1 MRRGT
6 SSGRRR
12 TGSGEIQITNPANRS
27 SKFTPPRSGFTAEP
41 DCAIIERGW
50 YCGAGKNPG
59 PSPTHLSRSHD
70 PVDALLVIA
79 LDLLSQTEAQ
89 HRAARRLEQAT
100 QLLAD
105 VLLKQA
111 GCDEQRAHQVRQHL
125 NAIRDMAD
133 GERTPAAEFDRELH
147 DWLSGSR

>member
-1 MRRGT
+1 MARAK
-6 SSGRRR
+6 
-12 TGSGEIQITNPANRS
+12 I
-27 SKFTPPRSGFTAEP
+27 P
-41 DCAIIERGW
+41 DLA
-50 YCGAGKNPG
+50 
-59 PSPTHLSRSHD
+59 THLSRSHD

-105 VLLKQA
+105 VLKQQ
-111 GCDEQRAHQVRQHL
+111 GRCDEQRAHQVRQHL

-133 GERTPAAEFDRELH
+133 GERSLLREFDRELH
-147 DWLSGSR
+147 DWLSGIG